1 MSNNNFREYYL
12 TDRYKGFYKCQ
23 EQKNSASRM
32 THVIFS
38 NGKKKISASGIYT
51 EEAMAKVFLAIDQYH
66 LQQKTKKKY
75 NTSLNTPQKVVM

>member
-1 MSNNNFREYYL
+1 MNNNFREYYL

-38 NGKKKISASGIYT
+38 NGRKKISASGIYT

-66 LQQKTKKKY
+66 LQQKAKKKR
-75 NTSLNTPQKVVM
+75 NSSPDTSLQKVVI